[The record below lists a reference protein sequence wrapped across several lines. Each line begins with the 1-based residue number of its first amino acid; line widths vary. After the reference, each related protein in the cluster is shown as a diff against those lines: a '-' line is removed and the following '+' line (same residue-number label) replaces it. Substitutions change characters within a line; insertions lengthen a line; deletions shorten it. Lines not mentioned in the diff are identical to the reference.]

1 MVSGT
6 STKPSNLDVCW
17 KALLAKREE
26 LTERIYAC
34 RSQMIVDREGHY
46 GVGHQA
52 LIRELVC
59 VSVENDIRTLA
70 AVELSLHCLKTGK
83 YGRCGSCGGKIPTTR
98 LMALPWTHV
107 CVACAGGAFR
117 QHKRALEKKL
127 ASESND
133 DPRKVIQF
141 QKIAEKGC

>member
-1 MVSGT
+1 
-6 STKPSNLDVCW
+6 
-17 KALLAKREE
+17 LAKREE

-34 RSQMIVDREGHY
+34 RSQMIVDWEEHDEAE
-46 GVGHQA
+46 VAHQA
-52 LIRELVC
+52 FNRELVC
-59 VSVENDIRTLA
+59 MSMENDIRILA

-98 LMALPWTHV
+98 LMALPWIHV
-107 CVACAGGAFR
+107 CVGCAGGAFR

-127 ASESND
+127 ASESNA

-141 QKIAEKGC
+141 QKIAAKGC